1 MTKTKTKPYKVILEV
16 NDIKIKTEGETL
28 LDAFN
33 LLEVNDIRT
42 WSNIIARKGE
52 LEAEHRF
59 NSIVKLKRFL
69 DNKTI
74 KIITAKNM
82 ELFFK

>member
-1 MTKTKTKPYKVILEV
+1 MTTTNKKPYSVILKVNDREYKTK
-16 NDIKIKTEGETL
+16 GATL
-28 LDAFN
+28 LEAFN
-33 LLEVNDIRT
+33 LLEVKDIRT
-42 WSNIIARKGE
+42 WSNMIAKKGE

-69 DNKTI
+69 DNDTI
-74 KIITAKNM
+74 KIITAKNL